1 MELPDPSDMFTKRRL
16 DIDLQLAGVVSQVL
30 ALQLFP
36 KSKIYKDY
44 YNLND
49 KEIEEIEK
57 DLKEEMDEMME
68 QQMEQQQAMMPPDMG
83 AGAPMG
89 GAPMGAPP
97 PPGPDMGMEGEENT
111 PPTAQESVLR
121 VDTLRAL
128 RSKLITDNRN
138 GEVAKVTKMI
148 LREENK
154 SKN

>member
-1 MELPDPSDMFTKRRL
+1 MYTKRRL
-16 DIDLQLAGVVSQVL
+16 DIDLQKASVVSQVL
-30 ALQLFP
+30 SLQLFP

-57 DLKEEMDEMME
+57 ELKEEMQEMME

-89 GAPMGAPP
+89 GAPMGAPMGAPP
-97 PPGPDMGMEGEENT
+97 PPGPEMGMEGEENT
-111 PPTAQESVLR
+111 PPTAQEEVAR
-121 VDTLRAL
+121 IDTLKAL

-138 GEVAKVTKMI
+138 GEVAKVTRMI